1 MIFKFFKPSN
11 LKSMTKKN
19 MRVVSFL
26 AIFNKLKIV
35 MKLITMLLLFGTIQA
50 FAAPGIPND
59 RIISSGDLQQKR
71 VTGRISDARGNPLT
85 GVNIMEKG
93 TTNGVNSDQNG
104 NYAITV
110 ASANSLLSFSF
121 VGYATQEITVGT
133 QDAINLTLAER
144 LSALGEIVV
153 VGYSTQRKVDITGSV
168 TVIDAKAMASQP
180 ATNIGK
186 QLQGRAS
193 GVTVYSSGDPTV
205 ASSIRIRG
213 INTINDNGPLF
224 VIDGISSRDQ
234 NLNNIN
240 PNDIES
246 IQILKDASA
255 SSIYGAQ
262 ASNGVIIITTKHGKA
277 GSMQITYNGYYGL
290 QKVNKWY
297 DPLNAQEYM
306 EYWQKAQK
314 TAKILSNWGD
324 GINTERTFE
333 ELYNDETLWS
343 TDPNYT
349 VSHAQFGSVAN
360 PSLPQY
366 IIPNGFNGTP
376 PVWTPTNRVTKIGD
390 TDWFKEIS
398 RTAPMQSHQITA
410 SGGNEFANYN
420 FGFNYL
426 DQEGVILASFM
437 KRYSFRANTEM
448 KIKNHIKI
456 GENFTFAYTDQRSL
470 NRENLTMTYRCMP
483 WIPVY
488 DEGGEFAGS
497 GADGGGYSWN
507 PYAVQWR
514 TLNDKNR
521 GMRIF
526 GNFFAEIDFLK
537 YFDFKSS
544 FGLSYGS
551 GNGYYFRYP
560 NPEHSEGSLA
570 TNLNEYMNWG
580 LRWVFNNTL
589 TFKYKLGKDHSFNVL
604 AGTEAIADGIG
615 RSLSG
620 MRAEYPFYK
629 DPNTWTLDNGS
640 TSGMEVNSSN
650 YNKFALFGIFGRLD
664 YAFQDKYLLT
674 GIVRRDGVSRFS
686 KTNRYGVFP
695 SLSVGW
701 RISKESFMQSLAF
714 ITDMKLRAGYGI
726 TGNSEIPAAY
736 NYAYTYGADSRNFN
750 YDISGSNNGSAVG
763 MKLTQYGNPDTKWEE
778 TRMANIG
785 LDLVLFNSHLES
797 TIDIYQKTT
806 SGMLVPDAYS
816 PLAGNS
822 SAPYINLG
830 NMKNTGFDFSLT
842 YRGEKSDFRYDVT
855 ATLFAYKNKV
865 VKLNQNDL
873 TRFYGDGGY
882 TIITM
887 GKPIS
892 VFWGYEIEGIYK
904 TKEELEN
911 HALQAGINNDEESIA
926 SDRWRSSIGS
936 IKFKDQN
943 GDGVITDD
951 DQTVIGN
958 PHPDFTYSLDFNLG
972 YKNWDLNL
980 FFFGTQGNDIYNF
993 AKNPTDFNASI
1004 CNKSQA
1010 IMTESW
1016 DPVRDANRDTKLG
1029 ILNINNTS
1037 DSDYSNS
1044 YYVENGSFLR
1054 CKNLQLSYT
1063 FPQNLINK
1071 IRVDNL
1077 KVYGQVTNL
1086 FTITKYSGPNPDI
1099 GALNYGGG
1107 GDWEKGV
1114 DYASY
1119 PIARTMLLGVE
1130 VSF

>member
-1 MIFKFFKPSN
+1 
-11 LKSMTKKN
+11 
-19 MRVVSFL
+19 
-26 AIFNKLKIV
+26 
-35 MKLITMLLLFGTIQA
+35 MKLITLLLLFGTIQA
-50 FAAPGIPND
+50 FAATGMPDVGIV
-59 RIISSGDLQQKR
+59 SSDDLQQKR
-71 VTGRISDARGNPLT
+71 VTGRVTDASSQPLP

-93 TTNGVNSDQNG
+93 TTNGATSDQNG

-110 ASANSLLSFSF
+110 SSTNSVLSFSF
-121 VGYATQEITVGT
+121 IGYVT
-133 QDAINLTLAER
+133 QDKVIGTSSVVDITLAESIST
-144 LSALGEIVV
+144 LDEIVV
-153 VGYSTQRKVDITGSV
+153 LGYSTQRKLDITGSV

-180 ATNIGK
+180 VSSFGK
-186 QLQGRAS
+186 QLQGLAS
-193 GVTVYSSGDPTV
+193 GVTVYSSGDPTA

-213 INTINDNGPLF
+213 IGTINDNGPLF
-224 VIDGISSRDQ
+224 VIDGVSSRDQ

-246 IQILKDASA
+246 VQILKDASA

-277 GSMQITYNGYYGL
+277 GSMQITYNGYYGV
-290 QKVNKWY
+290 QKVTKWY
-297 DPLNAQEYM
+297 DPLNTQEYM

-314 TAKILSNWGD
+314 TAKILSNWGE
-324 GINTERTFE
+324 GKNINSTFD
-333 ELYNDETLWS
+333 ELYNDNALWS
-343 TDPNYT
+343 TDPDYA
-349 VSHAQFGSVAN
+349 VSHSQFGSVGN
-360 PSLPQY
+360 PSLPEY
-366 IIPNGFNGTP
+366 IIPAGFNGTP
-376 PVWTPTNRVTKIGD
+376 PAWTPTNRVTRIGN
-390 TDWFKEIS
+390 TDWFNEIS
-398 RTAPMQSHQITA
+398 RTAPIQSHQISA
-410 SGGNEFANYN
+410 SGGTESANYN

-426 DQEGVILASFM
+426 DQEGVILATFM

-448 KIKNHIKI
+448 KIRKHIKV
-456 GENFTFAYTDQRSL
+456 GENFTLAFTNQRSL
-470 NRENLTMTYRCMP
+470 NNENLTMTYRCP
-483 WIPVY
+483 SWIPVY
-488 DEGGEFAGS
+488 DVAGEFAGT
-497 GADGGGYSWN
+497 GAEGGGYAWN

-514 TLNDKNR
+514 TLNDKDR
-521 GMRIF
+521 GLRIF
-526 GNFFAEIDFLK
+526 GNLFAEIDFLK

-544 FGLSYGS
+544 FGISYNT
-551 GNGYYFRYP
+551 GNGFYFRYP

-570 TNLNEYMNWG
+570 TNLNEFMNWSN
-580 LRWVFNNTL
+580 RWVFNNTL
-589 TFKYKLGKDHSFNVL
+589 TFKYKLGNDHSFNAV
-604 AGTEAIADGIG
+604 AGTEAISDGVG

-620 MRAEYPFYK
+620 MRADYPFFN
-629 DPNTWTLDNGS
+629 DPSTWILNNGS
-640 TSGMEVNSSN
+640 TSGMEANSSN

-686 KTNRYGVFP
+686 KENRYGVFP
-695 SLSVGW
+695 SVSAGW
-701 RISKESFMQSLAF
+701 RISKENFLQSLTF

-736 NYAYTYGADSRNFN
+736 NYAYTYGTDSRNFN

-763 MKLTQYGNPDTKWEE
+763 MKLTQFGNSDTKWEE
-778 TRMANIG
+778 THMANFG

-797 TIDIYQKTT
+797 TIDVYQKTT

-830 NMKNTGFDFSLT
+830 NMKNSGFDFSLS
-842 YRGEKSDFRYDVT
+842 YRGESGDFRYDVT
-855 ATLFAYKNKV
+855 STLFRYKNKV
-865 VKLNQNDL
+865 VKLNRNDL
-873 TRFYGDGGY
+873 TRFYGDGSF
-882 TIITM
+882 TIIT
-887 GKPIS
+887 KDQPIS

-904 TKEELEN
+904 TKEELAN
-911 HALQAGINNDEESIA
+911 HALQAGINNDEESLA
-926 SDRWRSSIGS
+926 SDNWRSSIGS
-936 IKFKDQN
+936 LKFKDQN
-943 GDGVITDD
+943 GDGAITDD

-980 FFFGTQGNDIYNF
+980 FFFGLQGNDVFNY
-993 AKNPTDFNASI
+993 AKNTTDFNASI
-1004 CNKSQA
+1004 SNKSHT
-1010 IMTESW
+1010 IMAESW
-1016 DPVRDANRDTKLG
+1016 DPVKDANRDTKLG

-1037 DSDYSNS
+1037 DSDYSTS

-1063 FPQNLINK
+1063 FPKSLNGK
-1071 IRVDNL
+1071 IGVNNL

-1099 GALNYGGG
+1099 GAVNYGGG

-1114 DYASY
+1114 DFTSY

-1130 VSF
+1130 MSF